1 MAGLSQFKGYKM
13 NELIKIRKS
22 DVGKETVDAR
32 ELHRFL
38 ESKQEFS
45 KWIKDRIEKYDF
57 VQGADFIKFDKLVNS
72 DSKPRTEYALL
83 LDMAKELSM
92 VERSEKGKQA
102 RQYFIDRDKKLSQ
115 IESKQLPTTY
125 KEALLELIVKVE
137 ENEKLELKLKEAQP
151 KIEFVNH
158 IEASEDSITVAEF
171 AKLIYKKGL
180 EIGQRRLFTY
190 LYNLNYLRNRSEPYQ
205 KWMDMGLFEIKKTSY
220 TKKGDKSKKT
230 DHKVMITGK
239 GQTHLTAKIRAS
251 FQIKEKVNSQ
261 TEF

>member
-1 MAGLSQFKGYKM
+1 MD
-13 NELIKIRKS
+13 LIKIEKQKIAS
-22 DVGKETVDAR
+22 DLIDTVNAR
-32 ELHRFL
+32 HLWEFL
-38 ESKQEFS
+38 ESKQHFS
-45 KWIKDRIEKYDF
+45 TWIKDKIKKYSFVEGSDYAVHKIMNQYNQVDRIDYF
-57 VQGADFIKFDKLVNS
+57 VTI
-72 DSKPRTEYALL
+72 
-83 LDMAKELSM
+83 DMAKELAM
-92 VERSEKGKQA
+92 VERNDKGKEA
-102 RQYFIDRDKKLSQ
+102 RKFFIERDKKLSQ

-137 ENEKLELKLKEAQP
+137 ENEKLELELKEAQP

-158 IEASEDSITVAEF
+158 IEASSDSITVAEF

-205 KWMDMGLFEIKKTSY
+205 KWMDMGLFEVKKTCY
-220 TKKGDKSKKT
+220 TKKGNKSKNT

-239 GQTHLTAKIRAS
+239 GQTYLTAKIRAS
-251 FQIKEKVNSQ
+251 FPKEQVNSQ